1 MHCRLCGGL
10 GILCWQQRVG
20 LVLAHYPSEKRQLRS
35 GQPAVWRGAGTRV
48 SSFAVLVV
56 GRQANAGASLGFGD
70 IGGVHF
76 ISQNLKN
83 FASFAYNIFNFSGQY
98 SLEWLVFA

>member
-1 MHCRLCGGL
+1 MNWANADLASLPL
-10 GILCWQQRVG
+10 GVAR
-20 LVLAHYPSEKRQLRS
+20 A
-35 GQPAVWRGAGTRV
+35 RG
-48 SSFAVLVV
+48 SSSITFLVV
-56 GRQANAGASLGFGD
+56 GRQANASAFLGFGD

-76 ISQNLKN
+76 ISQNLKY